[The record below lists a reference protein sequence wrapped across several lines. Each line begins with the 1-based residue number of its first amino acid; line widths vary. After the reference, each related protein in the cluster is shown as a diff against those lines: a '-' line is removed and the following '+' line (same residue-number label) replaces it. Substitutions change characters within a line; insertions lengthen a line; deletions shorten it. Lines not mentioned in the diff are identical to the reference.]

1 MTFFQRLKRYMV
13 GLGLGILL
21 SIFFFQD
28 RASLLTSWL
37 PANRVKTAIIEMPW
51 QQDSTLNCLLN
62 CMETTEA
69 AIKTAVDDGDV
80 LFDES
85 QVKVM
90 PKRYVIATDEYNN
103 LNLFIHDTVIVFSNY
118 EGCVC
123 D

>member
-13 GLGLGILL
+13 GVGLGILL

-90 PKRYVIATDEYNN
+90 PKRYVIATDEYNK
-103 LNLFIHDTVIVFSNY
+103 LNLFIHDSLIVFKNY
-118 EGCVC
+118 EEC
-123 D
+123 DCD

>member
-13 GLGLGILL
+13 GVGLGILL

-51 QQDSTLNCLLN
+51 QQDSTLTCLLN
-62 CMETTEA
+62 CMETTED
-69 AIKTAVDDGDV
+69 AIKKAVDGGEV

-90 PKRYVIATDEYNN
+90 PKRYVIATDEYNK
-103 LNLFIHDTVIVFSNY
+103 LNMFVHDTVIVFKNY